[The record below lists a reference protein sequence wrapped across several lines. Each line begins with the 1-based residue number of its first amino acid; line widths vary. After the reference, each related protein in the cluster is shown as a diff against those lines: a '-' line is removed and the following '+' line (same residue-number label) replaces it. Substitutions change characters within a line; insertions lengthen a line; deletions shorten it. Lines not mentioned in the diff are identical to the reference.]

1 MSWYTIFV
9 KTILLKNGHVVT
21 PGGVERMDV
30 LIKDGKIDRLAV
42 DIGSDAGRVID
53 CAGKH
58 ILPGCIDAHVHFRT
72 PGNEEKEDW
81 KTGSRAAAKGGVT
94 TVFDMPNTDPV
105 CATVHTLNNKR
116 KIAARDSLVN
126 YGFFVTVTEEH
137 FDEFDRFGN
146 IAGVKLY
153 MGASTGGFFAS
164 EEFIRRVFEKRP
176 RLIAVHAEDEVLIER
191 NVEKFKSMHDPEIHS
206 VIRDAEVA
214 HRAVG
219 RAIELAREFD
229 VPLHICHVSTR
240 EELLE
245 VRNAKREGV
254 RVTCE
259 ISPPHLFLTTDDY
272 KKWGNFVKVNPPLR
286 TPEDKKALWEDGIG
300 LGVADIVATDH
311 APHLRVE
318 KERDYWDA
326 PSGVPGVQMMLPLLL
341 DAHARGRLSLEKIV
355 ELTAFGP
362 ARVFCVANK
371 GEIRKGFD
379 SDIVIVDLKDTFT
392 VRDSDQESKCGWSPY
407 AGMRLTG
414 RPVMTIINGTIIYDA
429 GRFDE
434 RFHGREICFRD

>member
-1 MSWYTIFV
+1 M

-21 PGGVERMDV
+21 PGGVERLDV

-42 DIGSDAGRVID
+42 DIGSGAGRVID

-72 PGNEEKEDW
+72 PGHEEKEDW

-116 KIAARDSLVN
+116 KIAVRDSLVN

-153 MGASTGGFFAS
+153 MGASTGGFFADDGLM
-164 EEFIRRVFEKRP
+164 RRVFAKRP
-176 RLIAVHAEDEVLIER
+176 RLIAVHAEDEALIVR
-191 NVEKFKSMHDPEIHS
+191 NSEKFRSMHDPEIHS
-206 VIRDAEVA
+206 VIRDVEVA
-214 HRAVG
+214 HRAVR
-219 RAIELAREFD
+219 RAIKLADEFD
-229 VPLHICHVSTR
+229 VRLHVCHLSTR
-240 EELLE
+240 EELLA
-245 VRNAKREGV
+245 VRDAKRAGV

-259 ISPPHLFLTTDDY
+259 ACPHHLFLTDDDY
-272 KKWGNFVKVNPPLR
+272 GKLGNFVKINPPLR
-286 TPEDKKALWEDGIG
+286 TIEDKKALWEDGIG
-300 LGVADIVATDH
+300 LGVVDIIATDH
-311 APHLRVE
+311 APHTRGE
-318 KERDYWDA
+318 KERDYWGA
-326 PSGVPGVQMMLPLLL
+326 PSGVPGVQLMLPLLL
-341 DAHARGRLSLEKIV
+341 DAHVRGRLTLERV
-355 ELTAFGP
+355 SELTAGGP
-362 ARVFCVANK
+362 ARVFGVADK

-379 SDIVIVDLKDTFT
+379 ADITVVDLRETFT
-392 VRDSDQESKCGWSPY
+392 VSDSDQESKCGWSPY
-407 AGMRLTG
+407 TGRQLTG
-414 RPVMTIINGTIIYDA
+414 RPVMTLVNGVIAYSD

-434 RFHGREICFRD
+434 HVRGSEVRFQPMSLS